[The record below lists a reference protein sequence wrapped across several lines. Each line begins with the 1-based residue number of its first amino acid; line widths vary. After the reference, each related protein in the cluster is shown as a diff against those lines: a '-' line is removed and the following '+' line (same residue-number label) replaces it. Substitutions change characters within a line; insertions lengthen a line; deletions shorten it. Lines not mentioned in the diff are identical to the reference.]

1 MLGVTRGMIF
11 ISGQAAVILNPMA
24 VFGYNGFGLY
34 LDDGTK
40 SLWSWGDNTYGE
52 LGDNTTNQQTEPI
65 SVPGSVSWKYISAG
79 RDFSIAIKSDDTCWA
94 WGGNDYGQL
103 GIHTSAQVNRSS
115 PVSALFSGSFT
126 KVISGASATLAIRSD
141 GTLWAVGYNANGEL
155 GTNNTT
161 YYSSPVSV
169 VGDHTFTDVSAG
181 NGFFVGLKA
190 DGTVWSWGLN
200 NYGQLGNNVDLAAY
214 SSPTSVVGDHS
225 FTKITCGYEYT
236 LALKADNSVWAWGR
250 NVYGQLGMSNRDNYS
265 SPVSVVT
272 DISFKDIAASR
283 FTAHGLDTSGYCWS
297 WGYNQFGELGISAV
311 GSKSSPVSVVG
322 DHVFS
327 SIFSDFGAPM
337 TAAIRSSDGSL
348 WTWGGRNQTFRHLG
362 DGTAVNRSSPVSVL
376 GSNSYTT
383 VNVGNTG
390 TTGAYTIAVR
400 HDGTLWAFGNNSF
413 GAYGNNTI
421 TNQSSPISVPI
432 AANEFS
438 TLSAGFYTSAGIKAS
453 DGSVWTWGYNKYG
466 QLGNNLSSFGWSK
479 SSPVSVL
486 GNHVFTK
493 VVGGS
498 NFSIG
503 LKADGSL
510 WTTGQNSS
518 GNLGVGDI
526 EHRSSYVSVSGGHS
540 FIDVSTGS
548 QFAVAIRGD
557 GTAWSWGSN
566 FAGQLGTGNTNNAST
581 PVSVFGEHTF
591 TKVACGDFHVIAL
604 KSDGSI
610 LAWGDGSY
618 GQLGTNEM
626 LLYSTPV
633 AVVGGYTFK
642 DVAAG
647 QYTGYGLDTSG
658 HCWSWGI
665 NNSGELGINEALNSY
680 SSPVSVVGDHVFAT
694 IFAND
699 TGMAGGTKTN
709 GSVWVWGNNY
719 YGQLGIGNT
728 DNQSSPVSVHN
739 LPAAKAWRLTKG
751 FEVNVLPGT
760 DGGCSGI
767 EAYTQGD
774 NILTVLKDMT
784 LGTVYMKLYDSSG
797 NIYATNTGVGMIF
810 PYSLTLN
817 TIKSTNWTRWNGEV
831 NVVQYSKWNTTDAT
845 AIVDWTYI
853 DGSVWDWGKNQPL
866 WYTGT
871 QLNNENW
878 AFITVERAGE
888 GSPITA
894 LNYYITNCD
903 ATTVVDQTT
912 LTSEVYSDYFV
923 GHTDVYMCDT
933 DDGGFAVLYRVNDG
947 TNTITYNL
955 YIRDSSGA
963 EVVTLTGIEVTQID
977 GRNIFNVGGRLW
989 VCFWD
994 GPVTSPDSGYIRID
1008 EVDVTLT
1015 KEITLDA
1022 GFVGNNG
1029 YIGKPGYFD
1038 TTPNAVVLFGCGG
1051 KYKLYNN
1058 SDLTLYSSGTLK
1070 VNSITPNFSGKCLTR
1085 DDGNVVW
1092 VPEMQGPN
1100 YPEWYLVELST
1111 EYKY

>member
-11 ISGQAAVILNPMA
+11 ISGQAATALSPMA
-24 VFGYNGFGLY
+24 VFGQAFGIY
-34 LDDGTK
+34 LDSATK
-40 SLWSWGDNTYGE
+40 SLWGWGLNTSGQ
-52 LGDNTTNQQTEPI
+52 LGDGTTNQANEPVSNI
-65 SVPGSVSWKYISAG
+65 ESVSWKYITTG
-79 RDFSIAIKSDDTCWA
+79 MNYTLAIKSDDTCWS
-94 WGGNDYGQL
+94 WGAGSNGPLGN
-103 GIHTSAQVNRSS
+103 
-115 PVSALFSGSFT
+115 
-126 KVISGASATLAIRSD
+126 
-141 GTLWAVGYNANGEL
+141 
-155 GTNNTT
+155 NNTT
-161 YYSSPVSV
+161 NQSSPVSV
-169 VGDHTFTDVSAG
+169 VGDHLFTKVSAG
-181 NGFFVGLKA
+181 STASFGIKS
-190 DGTVWSWGLN
+190 DGKLWSWGRN
-200 NYGQLGNNVDLAAY
+200 IIGQL
-214 SSPTSVVGDHS
+214 
-225 FTKITCGYEYT
+225 C
-236 LALKADNSVWAWGR
+236 
-250 NVYGQLGMSNRDNYS
+250 
-265 SPVSVVT
+265 
-272 DISFKDIAASR
+272 
-283 FTAHGLDTSGYCWS
+283 
-297 WGYNQFGELGISAV
+297 
-311 GSKSSPVSVVG
+311 
-322 DHVFS
+322 
-327 SIFSDFGAPM
+327 
-337 TAAIRSSDGSL
+337 
-348 WTWGGRNQTFRHLG
+348 
-362 DGTAVNRSSPVSVL
+362 DGTSINRSSPVS
-376 GSNSYTT
+376 
-383 VNVGNTG
+383 
-390 TTGAYTIAVR
+390 AVIT
-400 HDGTLWAFGNNSF
+400 DVFTDITSGNNF
-413 GAYGNNTI
+413 AH
-421 TNQSSPISVPI
+421 
-432 AANEFS
+432 
-438 TLSAGFYTSAGIKAS
+438 AGLKS
-453 DGSVWTWGYNKYG
+453 DGSVWCWGSGSFG
-466 QLGNNLSSFGWSK
+466 QLGDGTTTNK

-486 GNHVFTK
+486 GEHSFTK
-493 VVGGS
+493 VCFGS
-498 NFSIG
+498 TFCLALRS
-503 LKADGSL
+503 DGTIFGWGS
-510 WTTGQNSS
+510 NSS
-518 GNLGVGDI
+518 G
-526 EHRSSYVSVSGGHS
+526 
-540 FIDVSTGS
+540 
-548 QFAVAIRGD
+548 
-557 GTAWSWGSN
+557 
-566 FAGQLGTGNTNNAST
+566 QLGIGSISNQSS
-581 PVSVFGEHTF
+581 PVSVIT
-591 TKVACGDFHVIAL
+591 DL
-604 KSDGSI
+604 
-610 LAWGDGSY
+610 
-618 GQLGTNEM
+618 
-626 LLYSTPV
+626 
-633 AVVGGYTFK
+633 TFK
-642 DVAAG
+642 DIAAG
-647 QYTGYGLDTSG
+647 AGVSFGLDSDG
-658 HCWSWGI
+658 YVWAWGG
-665 NNSGELGINEALNSY
+665 NTYGELGNNNAGVNE
-680 SSPVSVVGDHVFAT
+680 SSPVSVVGGHKFVS
-694 IFAND
+694 IFSDCIAS
-699 TGMAGGTKTN
+699 MGGGIKSD
-709 GSVWVWGNNY
+709 GSVWVWGRNN

-994 GPVTSPDSGYIRID
+994 GPVTSPDSGYIRIYEYD
-1008 EVDVTLT
+1008 GTLT

>member
-11 ISGQAAVILNPMA
+11 ISGSAPAAFSPMA
-24 VFGYNGFGLY
+24 MFGQGFGVY
-34 LDDGTK
+34 LDSGTK
-40 SLWSWGDNTYGE
+40 SLWGWGQNTSGQLGNGDTGTVYEPVSNIESVSWKYVASGVNYTLAIKSDDTCWSWGSGSQGVLGNNSTANQSSPVSVLGDNLFTKVAGGSFASFALKSDGSMWAWGRNQGGQLCDGTIVAKSSPISAAITDRFVDISAGNNYCHAGLKSDGSVWCWGSGTNGQIGDGTATGKSSPVSVLGGNSFTKVSFGSNFCLALKADGTVFSWGANTFGQLGTGDQLAYSSPVSVVTTLSFKDIAGGNSVSYGLDSDGYAWSWGSNTYGE
-52 LGDNTTNQQTEPI
+52 LGDNN
-65 SVPGSVSWKYISAG
+65 
-79 RDFSIAIKSDDTCWA
+79 
-94 WGGNDYGQL
+94 
-103 GIHTSAQVNRSS
+103 
-115 PVSALFSGSFT
+115 SG
-126 KVISGASATLAIRSD
+126 
-141 GTLWAVGYNANGEL
+141 
-155 GTNNTT
+155 
-161 YYSSPVSV
+161 
-169 VGDHTFTDVSAG
+169 
-181 NGFFVGLKA
+181 
-190 DGTVWSWGLN
+190 
-200 NYGQLGNNVDLAAY
+200 
-214 SSPTSVVGDHS
+214 TSV
-225 FTKITCGYEYT
+225 
-236 LALKADNSVWAWGR
+236 
-250 NVYGQLGMSNRDNYS
+250 
-265 SPVSVVT
+265 
-272 DISFKDIAASR
+272 
-283 FTAHGLDTSGYCWS
+283 
-297 WGYNQFGELGISAV
+297 
-311 GSKSSPVSVVG
+311 SSPVSVVG
-322 DHVFS
+322 DHVFV
-327 SIFSDFGAPM
+327 SIFSDS
-337 TAAIRSSDGSL
+337 AASM
-348 WTWGGRNQTFRHLG
+348 GG
-362 DGTAVNRSSPVSVL
+362 
-376 GSNSYTT
+376 
-383 VNVGNTG
+383 
-390 TTGAYTIAVR
+390 
-400 HDGTLWAFGNNSF
+400 
-413 GAYGNNTI
+413 
-421 TNQSSPISVPI
+421 
-432 AANEFS
+432 
-438 TLSAGFYTSAGIKAS
+438 GIKS
-453 DGSVWTWGYNKYG
+453 D
-466 QLGNNLSSFGWSK
+466 
-479 SSPVSVL
+479 
-486 GNHVFTK
+486 
-493 VVGGS
+493 
-498 NFSIG
+498 
-503 LKADGSL
+503 
-510 WTTGQNSS
+510 
-518 GNLGVGDI
+518 
-526 EHRSSYVSVSGGHS
+526 
-540 FIDVSTGS
+540 
-548 QFAVAIRGD
+548 
-557 GTAWSWGSN
+557 
-566 FAGQLGTGNTNNAST
+566 
-581 PVSVFGEHTF
+581 
-591 TKVACGDFHVIAL
+591 
-604 KSDGSI
+604 
-610 LAWGDGSY
+610 
-618 GQLGTNEM
+618 
-626 LLYSTPV
+626 
-633 AVVGGYTFK
+633 
-642 DVAAG
+642 
-647 QYTGYGLDTSG
+647 
-658 HCWSWGI
+658 
-665 NNSGELGINEALNSY
+665 
-680 SSPVSVVGDHVFAT
+680 
-694 IFAND
+694 
-699 TGMAGGTKTN
+699 
-709 GSVWVWGNNY
+709 GSVWVWGRNN

-774 NILTVLKDMT
+774 NILTVLQDMT

-994 GPVTSPDSGYIRID
+994 GPVTSPDSGYIRIYEYD
-1008 EVDVTLT
+1008 GTLT